1 MNMKKMFNLIPML
14 TLFLGFLSM
23 NAQAQEINM
32 VDEQNFYE
40 VQENSDGA
48 SLIVTIDGIRKVAD
62 FDEESTGIIPKYLGK
77 FKNALVFMEEINK
90 TQRNILVFRPVNG
103 TVWQSTYENILC
115 KRGEREECLMFYGD
129 TPLKVEFNRV
139 GGPKTKFTKADSKYA
154 KFKGH
159 SISSCDGEFTSSND
173 ED

>member
-1 MNMKKMFNLIPML
+1 MNMKKMFNLIPMI
-14 TLFLGFLSM
+14 TLFLGFISM

-40 VQENSDGA
+40 IQENSDGS

-62 FDEESTGIIPKYLGK
+62 YDEDDGGVLPKYLGK
-77 FKNALVFMEEINK
+77 FKNALVFMEEVSK
-90 TQRNILVFRPVNG
+90 TQRNILVFRPING
-103 TVWQSTYENILC
+103 TVWQSTYENVLC

-129 TPLKVEFNRV
+129 NPIKVEYNRV

-159 SISSCDGEFTSSND
+159 TISGCDGEFTASS
-173 ED
+173 EE